1 MTSYRRAC
9 VCVTVYTRHTH
20 THTNWNTHAR
30 HRTRVRHTL
39 TPLGSFDFF
48 TADFFPLTT
57 RIPHF
62 SPHFFHRF
70 LLHPLPF
77 HLLFPPFL
85 SFSFPLVTST
95 NDQPSSSSFSS
106 CSNSKIHFESFVN
119 SYECD
124 TLFILELFYLS
135 LKTGK

>member
-9 VCVTVYTRHTH
+9 VCVTVYTERAH

-62 SPHFFHRF
+62 SPHFFPPPPF
-70 LLHPLPF
+70 TSFFSILL
-77 HLLFPPFL
+77 PPFL
-85 SFSFPLVTST
+85 SFSFPFVTSADD
-95 NDQPSSSSFSS
+95 DQRTSSSSSSS
-106 CSNSKIHFESFVN
+106 CSNSKIHLESFVN
-119 SYECD
+119 SYEYMISC
-124 TLFILELFYLS
+124 LSWNYFIYLWS
-135 LKTGK
+135 

>member
-9 VCVTVYTRHTH
+9 VCVTMYTRHTHTH

-95 NDQPSSSSFSS
+95 NATTNLRLLLFLLVPIPRFISNRSS
-106 CSNSKIHFESFVN
+106 
-119 SYECD
+119 
-124 TLFILELFYLS
+124 TLTNVIPYLS
-135 LKTGK
+135 WNYFICL